1 MKKLFEKLLQNLK
14 REVIKEV
21 KKSTRQKTGGKHH
34 TQSKRKYQS
43 QNNQKYTKKQG
54 AMNQV
59 DRFKEIEEVTLGRLI
74 DGDTAWFKF
83 SNKQE
88 YKARF
93 LFIDTPESTKTV
105 EKYGKEATNFVRK
118 QLTSADKIEVE
129 FDQKRYDHY
138 DRLLVWIWITKGNK
152 RELLQ
157 EVIAANGYVEK
168 FYDYGHYKYED
179 RVRKSLNDKFNI
191 FEQQNFDRHT
201 KKNYK

>member
-1 MKKLFEKLLQNLK
+1 MKKIFERLLQNFK
-14 REVIKEV
+14 RELINEV
-21 KKSTRQKTGGKHH
+21 KKSTKKQTK
-34 TQSKRKYQS
+34 SKRGNNQKRNYQS
-43 QNNQKYTKKQG
+43 QNDQKYTKKQG
-54 AMNQV
+54 SMSQV
-59 DRFKEIEEVTLGRLI
+59 DGFKEVEVVKLGRLI

-83 SNKQE
+83 SNHQE

-105 EKYGKEATNFVRK
+105 EKYGKEATNFVR
-118 QLTSADKIEVE
+118 QCLANAQKIEVE

-138 DRLLVWIWITKGNK
+138 DRLLVWVWITTNGK

-157 EVIAANGYVEK
+157 EVIAENGYVEK

-179 RVRKSLNDKFNI
+179 RIRKSLNDKYKI

-201 KKNYK
+201 KKKYK

>member
-1 MKKLFEKLLQNLK
+1 MKRIFEKLLQNLK
-14 REVIKEV
+14 REVIREV
-21 KKSTRQKTGGKHH
+21 KKNTKNGGNKNRHQ
-34 TQSKRKYQS
+34 QSKKNYQS
-43 QNNQKYTKKQG
+43 QNQQKYTKKQG
-54 AMNQV
+54 SMSQV
-59 DRFKEIEEVTLGRLI
+59 DRFNEVEEVKLGRLI

-83 SNKQE
+83 NNKQE

-118 QLTSADKIEVE
+118 QLSEAEKIEVE

-138 DRLLVWIWITKGNK
+138 DRLLVWVWVTKGNK
-152 RELLQ
+152 RQLLQ

-179 RVRKSLNDKFNI
+179 RVRKSLNDKLNI
-191 FEQQNFDRHT
+191 FEQQNYDRH
-201 KKNYK
+201 KKKSYK